1 MPPTP
6 TIPPHKMNSK
16 STALL
21 TASFLLSSLH
31 VLSGAQH
38 LPHIGMVER
47 HDPALET
54 LIEPGTKI
62 EVLADGFNWSEG
74 PVWDKAHNRL
84 LLSDVPENRIH
95 AWSEADGLS
104 VFMEPSGYTGVFPH
118 PRGKGSNGLAFDND
132 GQLVLCEHG
141 DRRVSVLLEGGG
153 KRTITDNIDGK
164 RFNSPNDLAIDS
176 AGNIWFTDPPY
187 GLPEGSNDPRRELDF
202 AGVYLHRAATGK
214 TELLTK
220 ELRWP
225 NGIALS
231 PDEKTLY
238 VAPSDRD
245 EPVVMGYPI
254 KPDLSIGQGKP
265 VFDMSIIP
273 VGPGRGGNPDGLKV
287 DQQGNLWISG
297 RGGIQVV
304 SPDGTFL
311 GSITVGPNTANCAF
325 GGEDG
330 SVLYITSDMYLVR
343 IQTKVQGTG
352 F

>member
-1 MPPTP
+1 MTLSPKT
-6 TIPPHKMNSK
+6 
-16 STALL
+16 LL
-21 TASFLLSSLH
+21 TGSLVLASLT
-31 VLSGAQH
+31 VLSGAAP
-38 LPHIGMVER
+38 LPHIGQIER
-47 HDPALET
+47 HDPSLDQ

-74 PVWDKAHNRL
+74 PVWDSAHDRL
-84 LLSDVPENRIH
+84 LFSDVPENRIH
-95 AWSEADGLS
+95 AWSEAEGLS

-118 PRGKGSNGLAFDND
+118 TRGKGSNGLTFDND

-153 KRTITDNIDGK
+153 KRTLTDNFDGK

-202 AGVYLHRAATGK
+202 AGVFLHRAATGK

-231 PDEKTLY
+231 PDEKILY
-238 VAPSDRD
+238 VAASDRD
-245 EPVVMGYPI
+245 EPVVMAYPI
-254 KPDLSIGQGKP
+254 KSDLSLGPGTV

-273 VGPGRGGNPDGLKV
+273 AGPGRGGNPDGLKV

-304 SPDGTFL
+304 SPEGRFL

-325 GGEDG
+325 GGDDG
-330 SVLYITSDMYLVR
+330 SVLYITADMYLVR
-343 IQTKVQGTG
+343 IQTKVKGTG

>member
-1 MPPTP
+1 MT
-6 TIPPHKMNSK
+6 SK
-16 STALL
+16 PKILL
-21 TASFLLSSLH
+21 TGTLLLVSLNL
-31 VLSGAQH
+31 LSGAAH

-47 HDPALET
+47 HDPAFDALV
-54 LIEPGTKI
+54 EPGTKI

-74 PVWDKAHNRL
+74 PVWDKANDRL
-84 LLSDVPENRIH
+84 LFSDVPENRIH
-95 AWSEADGLS
+95 AWSEKEGLS
-104 VFMEPSGYTGVFPH
+104 VFMEPSGYTGVL
-118 PRGKGSNGLAFDND
+118 PRSWGKGSNGLTFNND

-220 ELRWP
+220 ELPWP
-225 NGIALS
+225 NGVALS
-231 PDEKTLY
+231 PDQKTLY
-238 VAPSDRD
+238 VAQSNRE
-245 EPVVMGYPI
+245 EPITMAYPI
-254 KPDLSIGQGKP
+254 KKDLSLGTGSVI
-265 VFDMSIIP
+265 FDMSDLAS
-273 VGPGRGGNPDGLKV
+273 GPGRGGNPDGLKV

-304 SPDGTFL
+304 SPTGVHL

-330 SVLYITSDMYLVR
+330 SVLYITSDMYMVR
-343 IQTKVQGTG
+343 IQTKVAGTG